1 MKKSVLLILIMGIIF
16 PLSASSVQTIESQ
29 KSVLPYLNPTLPIE
43 QRVDDLIS
51 RMTLEE
57 KVSQM
62 MYTSK
67 SVERLGIPEYNWWNE
82 CLHGVARS
90 KEKVTV
96 FPQPIGIAA
105 TFNHK
110 DWYESAEM
118 IADGEGCV

>member
-43 QRVDDLIS
+43 QRVDDLIF

-67 SVERLGIPEYNWWNE
+67 SVERLGIPEYTGGMNV
-82 CLHGVARS
+82 CMG
-90 KEKVTV
+90 
-96 FPQPIGIAA
+96 
-105 TFNHK
+105 
-110 DWYESAEM
+110 
-118 IADGEGCV
+118 